1 MKKSLLNWLSVAS
14 LMLILAGCSLFG
26 RDETDNGNGTE
37 DPVEQPAPD
46 DNGDTDPVEE
56 PDDNDEVNQ
65 NLEAWLPRL
74 NNVVYKYEGEGN
86 EFASFTW
93 NPQFNRDDYYQ
104 TATNNG
110 GTVMV
115 DILNYSTDEITR
127 VFRRPETYFR
137 DNFTDIGTISTNP
150 ANEALLK
157 TPIAVGTSWS
167 TEEAD
172 YEITAVDAEI
182 QVPAGT
188 YRAIEVTSTYD
199 NTVIKRYYAEEI
211 GLVYEV
217 TETEG
222 TTIESKLAEILT
234 NTPEV
239 LHLTVF
245 QSDDQAMGLDQIE
258 AELGLNT
265 NDPARLS
272 LQKLLRG
279 EMEGYEDIFLLPEGT
294 EINYLF
300 LNSENVVEIDL
311 SSDYVSNMNA
321 GSAGE
326 MLFLSG
332 LANTLIRYYGAEEV
346 LLTIDGQNYESGH
359 IVLQDGETLSFN
371 EELINE

>member
-74 NNVVYKYEGEGN
+74 SNVVYKYEGEGN

-258 AELGLNT
+258 AELALNT